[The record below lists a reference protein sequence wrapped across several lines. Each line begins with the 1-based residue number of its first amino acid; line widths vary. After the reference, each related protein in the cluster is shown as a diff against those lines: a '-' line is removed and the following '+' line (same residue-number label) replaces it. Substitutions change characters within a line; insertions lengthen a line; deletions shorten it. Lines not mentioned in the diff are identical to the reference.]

1 MIDLIRQSSIK
12 ILFLIL
18 IFFSTSY
25 LFSQEYNYC
34 VSVLPTPVL
43 NTHDFESV
51 FGGRSG
57 TQVKLDGKGLIR
69 EMELVA
75 LPGTVFI
82 IDAYINKGDYNIL
95 EVRTNDYPYESSK
108 LYIDSRFVKFHEER
122 PNERDRTLPSKD
134 EIVNALSAMEGYPYM
149 WGGNF
154 ADGIPQLI
162 EFYRPQ
168 GKIDNYTQSLWKLEG
183 VDCSG
188 LIYQASNGNL
198 PRNTSS
204 MTTFGEGISISGKNA
219 NQIAAMVQPL
229 DLIVWAG
236 HVVIVLDENTVIE
249 SSPGSG
255 VKKSNLVSRL
265 RSVLNERKAVNDWSS
280 TSGKRFVIRRWY
292 PEN

>member
-1 MIDLIRQSSIK
+1 MRIRIFIST
-12 ILFLIL
+12 ILLLQL
-18 IFFSTSY
+18 IFTGV
-25 LFSQEYNYC
+25 LHSQEYNYC
-34 VSVLPTPVL
+34 VAVLPTPVL
-43 NTHDFESV
+43 NTSDFESV

-69 EMELVA
+69 EMELIA
-75 LPGTVFI
+75 LPGTVFT
-82 IDAYINKGDYNIL
+82 IDAFISKGDYNIL

-108 LYIDSRFVKFHEER
+108 LYIDSRFIKFYEKR
-122 PNERDRTLPSKD
+122 PADREQKLPSRH
-134 EIVNALSAMEGYPYM
+134 EILKALNDMEGYSYM

-154 ADGIPQLI
+154 ADGIPQLV
-162 EFYRPQ
+162 EYYRPQ
-168 GKIDNYTQSLWKLEG
+168 DKIDNYTQSLWKLEG

-188 LIYQASNGNL
+188 LIYQASNGCL

-204 MTTFGEGISISGKNA
+204 MTTFGEGLSIAGKNA
-219 NQIAAMVQPL
+219 NQIAAMVEPL

-255 VKKSNLVSRL
+255 VKKTNLVSRL
-265 RSVLNERKAVNDWSS
+265 RSVLNERKAVNDWNS

-292 PEN
+292 SED